1 MLSKKHFETGLEFKQ
16 ISNISINQKK
26 TNSFIDSLVEI
37 NALPFKNKTIYFTD
51 NKWDLSSFTILNIQ
65 RKNLRFNF
73 TRVQTYYQDEL
84 KKFVLVKILEN
95 KAKLTSINRIFNEL
109 ALYFNFLYSNNIFNI
124 KEVNFKNLKEF
135 LSSRENIS
143 MSALKHSKSSL
154 KNFYNY
160 YAANYENILTE
171 KMEEILKPLDT
182 RIMKAIQNQNKTP
195 DIPNNYFDS
204 LIKSILKI
212 FDDPDELMHIKATGC
227 IIMILSQTGLR
238 ISEVLALEIDA
249 LKSINIDN
257 NETNYLLYKTWKRE
271 RGENK
276 YSIEKTYVNQLTKK
290 AFLLLLN
297 LHRERRKK
305 INISYLYTG
314 NKILHD
320 SDYYPVDS
328 NAFLRYQKEFYIN
341 FDKYLPTIDV
351 PINKQASLNTIK
363 ITKDYER
370 FLNII
375 GKKGKTLTYPKNQQ
389 YRVHMCTELY
399 NKGVPLKYIQKFMGH
414 LSSDMQDYY
423 IRPKNQI
430 QENIEFSKKTIE
442 DIITGKLT
450 LLGSNSNDFTNKI
463 HEFIEKNKFNV
474 KKDIDTIVDS
484 LIKKIPIRQ
493 KSGGVCIKSSVLR
506 ECSIDA
512 KTNEFYCAYGVCPN
526 VFHFFY
532 NIDISYRKVKE
543 LSKSIKINSKN
554 GFVKQVQK
562 EKNMLF
568 TVILNQFEPEFKELK
583 KEIIKKEIEDIYIEY
598 PNIKY
603 IVENINQIEQ
613 EVSKCKKLA
622 IV

>member
-463 HEFIEKNKFNV
+463 HEFIEK
-474 KKDIDTIVDS
+474 
-484 LIKKIPIRQ
+484 
-493 KSGGVCIKSSVLR
+493 
-506 ECSIDA
+506 
-512 KTNEFYCAYGVCPN
+512 
-526 VFHFFY
+526 
-532 NIDISYRKVKE
+532 
-543 LSKSIKINSKN
+543 
-554 GFVKQVQK
+554 
-562 EKNMLF
+562 
-568 TVILNQFEPEFKELK
+568 
-583 KEIIKKEIEDIYIEY
+583 
-598 PNIKY
+598 
-603 IVENINQIEQ
+603 
-613 EVSKCKKLA
+613 
-622 IV
+622 